1 MKVTTPFT
9 ITAADSEARTITG
22 QIVAFDTAAKASTGK
37 VMFKSGSLNPT
48 NVKLNL
54 EHDSARPIGKTLSME
69 FSPDGKSI
77 NATFKISKTT
87 AGTDAIQEAIDGLR
101 DGFSVEANAID
112 FAHNEDG
119 TMVVSK
125 ADLVG
130 VALTHNPAFDSARV
144 SNVAATTSPE
154 DSETSSDE
162 AEAQP
167 QQPTEGDVVEN
178 TVTEPTAAE
187 TVEASAKVEATSV
200 AKPVNF
206 IAARN
211 PVVDPATFLMHKVAA
226 MRGSEESRNYIAA
239 ATSSTDNPGLI
250 PTRQLREV
258 VNGLA
263 DSVRASIDSIS
274 SGTLPNAG
282 LIFQI
287 PRITQLPDVAVVD
300 ELDTVTPVVMESDF
314 INVDVK
320 SFKGNQV
327 MSVELADR
335 SDPLFFSEL
344 ISNLSAQYARATNA
358 YNSGVIVGAAT
369 AAPTEYTSP
378 ISAVDLL
385 KFVSDGA
392 VDVYANTFRFADAI
406 VVSPAQWGNIMS
418 MSVDG
423 RPIYNALQPQN
434 AAGNAQPRA
443 LRGSVNGLDL
453 WVDTALSAAGL
464 GDGSMYVINR
474 DAYTWYESPR
484 LELRTNFIND
494 GSIGILLYGYGATA
508 TKIAAGA
515 YKYVEDN

>member
-22 QIVAFDTAAKASTGK
+22 QIVAFDTAANASTGK
-37 VMFKSGSLNPT
+37 VMFKSGSLNPA

-87 AGTDAIQEAIDGLR
+87 AGSDAIQEAMDGLR
-101 DGFSVEANAID
+101 DGFSVEANAIE
-112 FAHNEDG
+112 FGHNEDG

-154 DSETSSDE
+154 DSESSSDE

-187 TVEASAKVEATSV
+187 TVEASAQVQASI

-211 PVVDPATFLMHKVAA
+211 PVVSPETFLMHKVAA
-226 MRGSEESRNYIAA
+226 MRGSEESRNFIAA
-239 ATSSTDNPGLI
+239 ATSSGDNPGLI
-250 PTRQLREV
+250 PTRQFREV

-263 DSVRASIDSIS
+263 DNVRASIDSIS
-274 SGTLPNAG
+274 TGTLPSAG
-282 LIFQI
+282 LTFEI
-287 PRITQLPDVAVVD
+287 PKITQLPDVSVVD
-300 ELDTVTPVVMESDF
+300 ELDTVTPVVMESAF
-314 INVDVK
+314 IPVSVK
-320 SFKGNQV
+320 SFKGNQI

-335 SDPLFFSEL
+335 SDPLFFTEL
-344 ISNLSAQYARATNA
+344 ISNLSSQYARATNA
-358 YNSGVIVGAAT
+358 YNSAQI
-369 AAPTEYTSP
+369 
-378 ISAVDLL
+378 L
-385 KFVSDGA
+385 DGA
-392 VDVYANTFRFADAI
+392 THTATGYGTNITSTELLNWVMAGAVSVYANTFKFADAI
-406 VVSPAQWGNIMS
+406 VVSPQMWGLIGS
-418 MSVDG
+418 LSVDG
-423 RPIYNALQPQN
+423 RPIYNALNPQN
-434 AAGNAQPRA
+434 AAGNVQPRS

-453 WVDTALSAAGL
+453 WVDTALSGT
-464 GDGSMYVINR
+464 GSDSMYVINR

-515 YKYVEDN
+515 YAFNAS

>member
-22 QIVAFDTAAKASTGK
+22 KIVEFGVPATASTGK
-37 VMFKSGSLNPT
+37 VMFQRGSLMPA

-69 FSPDGKSI
+69 LSPDGNSI
-77 NATFKISKTT
+77 EATFKISKTT
-87 AGTDAIQEAIDGLR
+87 AGTDAIQEAMDGLR
-101 DGFSVEANAID
+101 DGFSVEANAND
-112 FAHNEDG
+112 FTHAKDG
-119 TMVVSK
+119 TMIVNS
-125 ADLVG
+125 AEIVG

-144 SNVAATTSPE
+144 SNVAATTAPE
-154 DSETSSDE
+154 DSEPSSDE

-167 QQPTEGDVVEN
+167 QPSTEGDVVEN

-187 TVEASAKVEATSV
+187 TVEASAPVQASA

-206 IAARN
+206 IATRN
-211 PVVDPATFLMHKVAA
+211 PVVSPETYLMHKVAA
-226 MRGSEESRNYIAA
+226 MRGSEESRAFIAA

-263 DSVRASIDSIS
+263 DNVRASIDSIS
-274 SGTLPNAG
+274 NGTLPDAG
-282 LIFQI
+282 LVFQI
-287 PRITQLPDVAVVD
+287 PKITQLPDVAQID
-300 ELDTVTPVVMESDF
+300 ELDAVTPVVMESEF

-320 SFKGNQV
+320 SFKGSQV

-335 SDPLFFSEL
+335 SDPLFFTEL
-344 ISNLSAQYARATNA
+344 ISNLTAQYARATNE
-358 YNSGVIVGAAT
+358 YNSGRILLGSTSGSPTYAA
-369 AAPTEYTSP
+369 P
-378 ISAVDLL
+378 ISAVNLL
-385 KFVSDGA
+385 KWVSDGA
-392 VDVYANTFRFADAI
+392 VSVYAATFKFADAL
-406 VVSPAQWGNIMS
+406 VVSPQQWGTIMS
-418 MSVDG
+418 LSVDG

-434 AAGNAQPRA
+434 AAGNAQPRS

-453 WVDTALSAAGL
+453 WVDTALSGT

-484 LELRTNFIND
+484 LELRTNIISD
-494 GSIGILLYGYGATA
+494 GSIGILMYGYGATA

-515 YKYVEDN
+515 YNFQAS

>member
-1 MKVTTPFT
+1 MKITSPFT

-22 QIVAFDTAAKASTGK
+22 QIVSFDTPANASTGK
-37 VMFKSGSLNPT
+37 VLFKSGSLNPT

-54 EHDSARPIGKTLSME
+54 EHDPARPIGKTLSME
-69 FSPDGKSI
+69 FAPDGKSI

-87 AGTDAIQEAIDGLR
+87 AGSDAIQEAMDGLR
-101 DGFSVEANAID
+101 DGFSVEANAKD
-112 FAHNEDG
+112 FGYNEDG
-119 TMVVSK
+119 TMVVNS

-130 VALTHNPAFDSARV
+130 VALTHNPAFDAARV
-144 SNVAATTSPE
+144 SNVAATTAPE
-154 DSETSSDE
+154 DSAPSSDV
-162 AEAQP
+162 ADATHT
-167 QQPTEGDVVEN
+167 PTEGDEVEN
-178 TVTEPTAAE
+178 TVTEQAAAE
-187 TVEASAKVEATSV
+187 TVEASETVQASSI

-206 IAARN
+206 IATRN
-211 PVVDPATFLMHKVAA
+211 PIVSPETFLMHKVAA
-226 MRGSEESRNYIAA
+226 TRGSEESRAFIAA
-239 ATSSTDNPGLI
+239 ATSSTDNPGMI

-263 DSVRASIDSIS
+263 DNVRASIDSIS
-274 SGTLPNAG
+274 TGTLPDAG

-287 PRITQLPDVAVVD
+287 PKITQLPAVAQID
-300 ELDTVTPVVMESDF
+300 ELDPVTPTVMESEF

-320 SFKGNQV
+320 SFKGSQV

-335 SDPLFFSEL
+335 SDPLFYSEL
-344 ISNLSAQYARATNA
+344 ISNLSSQYARATNA
-358 YNSGVIVGAAT
+358 YNLGEILTGSTSGTPTYAA
-369 AAPTEYTSP
+369 P
-378 ISAVDLL
+378 ISAVNLL
-385 KFVSDGA
+385 KWVSDGA
-392 VDVYANTFRFADAI
+392 VSVYSATHRFADAV
-406 VVSPAQWGNIMS
+406 VVSPQQWGIIMS

-453 WVDTALSAAGL
+453 WVDTALTGT

-484 LELRTNFIND
+484 LELRTNIISD
-494 GSIGILLYGYGATA
+494 GSIGILMYGYGATA

-515 YKYVEDN
+515 YNFQAS

>member
-22 QIVAFDTAAKASTGK
+22 KIVEFGVPATASTGK
-37 VMFKSGSLNPT
+37 VMFQRGSLNPA

-54 EHDSARPIGKTLSME
+54 EHDAARPIGKTLSME
-69 FSPDGKSI
+69 LSPDGNSI
-77 NATFKISKTT
+77 EATFKISKTT
-87 AGTDAIQEAIDGLR
+87 AGTDAIQEAMDGLR
-101 DGFSVEANAID
+101 DGFSVEANAND
-112 FAHNEDG
+112 FTHAKDG
-119 TMVVSK
+119 TMIVNS

-144 SNVAATTSPE
+144 SNVAATEAPE
-154 DSETSSDE
+154 DSESSTDE

-167 QQPTEGDVVEN
+167 QPSTEGDVVEN

-187 TVEASAKVEATSV
+187 TVEASAPVQAASI

-206 IAARN
+206 IATRN
-211 PVVDPATFLMHKVAA
+211 PVVSPETYLMHKVAA
-226 MRGSEESRNYIAA
+226 TRGNEESRAFIAA

-274 SGTLPNAG
+274 NGTLPSAG
-282 LIFQI
+282 LTFQI
-287 PRITQLPDVAVVD
+287 PKITVLPTVAVVD
-300 ELDTVTPVVMESDF
+300 ELDPVTPTVMESEF

-320 SFKGNQV
+320 SFKGSQS

-335 SDPLFFSEL
+335 TDPLFYSEL
-344 ISNLSAQYARATNA
+344 ISNLTAQYARATNA
-358 YNSGVIVGAAT
+358 YNSAQIITGATKTATGYGTDIT
-369 AAPTEYTSP
+369 AAE
-378 ISAVDLL
+378 LL
-385 KFVSDGA
+385 TWVSNGA
-392 VDVYANTFRFADAI
+392 VSVYSNTFKFADAI
-406 VVSPAQWGNIMS
+406 VVSPQMWGRIQSFN
-418 MSVDG
+418 DAG

-434 AAGNAQPRA
+434 AAGNAQPRS
-443 LRGSVNGLDL
+443 LRGSVNGIDL
-453 WVDTALSAAGL
+453 WVDTALTGT
-464 GDGSMYVINR
+464 GDDSMYVINR

-484 LELRTNFIND
+484 LELRVNNISD
-494 GSIGILLYGYGATA
+494 GSLGILLYGYGATA

-515 YKYVEDN
+515 YAFNKD

>member
-22 QIVAFDTAAKASTGK
+22 QIVAFDTAATASTGK
-37 VMFKSGSLNPT
+37 VMFKSGSLNPA

-69 FSPDGKSI
+69 FAPDGKSI

-101 DGFSVEANAID
+101 DGFSVEANAKD
-112 FAHNEDG
+112 FTHAKDG
-119 TMVVSK
+119 TMIVTS

-144 SNVAATTSPE
+144 SNVAATTAPE
-154 DSETSSDE
+154 DSEPSSDG
-162 AEAQP
+162 AEATPLQ
-167 QQPTEGDVVEN
+167 TEGDVVEN

-187 TVEASAKVEATSV
+187 TVEASAPIQAAS
-200 AKPVNF
+200 APKPVNF

-211 PVVDPATFLMHKVAA
+211 PVVSPETFLMHKVAA
-226 MRGSEESRNYIAA
+226 MRGSEESRNFIAA
-239 ATSSTDNPGLI
+239 ATASTDNPGLI

-263 DSVRASIDSIS
+263 DNVRASIDSIS
-274 SGTLPNAG
+274 NSTLPSAG
-282 LIFQI
+282 LVFQI
-287 PRITQLPDVAVVD
+287 PKITQLPSVAVVD
-300 ELDTVTPVVMESDF
+300 ELDTVTPVVMESEF

-344 ISNLSAQYARATNA
+344 ISNLSSQYARATNA
-358 YNSGVIVGAAT
+358 YNSSQIITGATKTATGYGSDIT
-369 AAPTEYTSP
+369 AAELLAWV
-378 ISAVDLL
+378 SA
-385 KFVSDGA
+385 GA
-392 VDVYANTFRFADAI
+392 VSVYSNTFKFADAI
-406 VVSPAQWGNIMS
+406 VVSPAMWGRIMS
-418 MSVDG
+418 FNVDG
-423 RPIYNALQPQN
+423 RPIYTALQPQN
-434 AAGNAQPRA
+434 AAGNAQPRS
-443 LRGSVNGLDL
+443 LRGSVNGIDL
-453 WVDTALSAAGL
+453 WVDTALSGT
-464 GDGSMYVINR
+464 GDNSMYVINR

-484 LELRTNFIND
+484 LELLSNFIND
-494 GSIGILLYGYGATA
+494 GSI
-508 TKIAAGA
+508 
-515 YKYVEDN
+515 

>member
-1 MKVTTPFT
+1 MKVNTPFT

-37 VMFKSGSLNPT
+37 VLFKAGSITPA

-54 EHDSARPIGKTLSME
+54 EHDSARPIGKTLAME
-69 FSPDGKSI
+69 LSPDGKSI

-87 AGTDAIQEAIDGLR
+87 AGSDAIQEAMDGLR

-112 FAHNEDG
+112 FGYNEDG

-144 SNVAATTSPE
+144 SNVAANTAPE
-154 DSETSSDE
+154 NSEPSSDE
-162 AEAQP
+162 TEATP
-167 QQPTEGDVVEN
+167 TPPTEGDAVEN
-178 TVTEPTAAE
+178 TVTEPTTAE
-187 TVEASAKVEATSV
+187 TVEAAEAVQASAA

-206 IAARN
+206 IASRN
-211 PVVDPATFLMHKVAA
+211 PVVSPETFLMHQVAA
-226 MRGSEESRNYIAA
+226 ARGSETSRAYIAA

-263 DSVRASIDSIS
+263 DNVRASIDSIS
-274 SGTLPNAG
+274 NGTLPGAG
-282 LIFQI
+282 LVFQI
-287 PRITQLPDVAVVD
+287 PKITQLPNVSVVD
-300 ELDTVTPVVMESDF
+300 ELDAVTPVVMESEF

-320 SFKGNQV
+320 SFKGSQV

-335 SDPLFFSEL
+335 SDPLFFTEL
-344 ISNLSAQYARATNA
+344 ISNLSSQYARATNA
-358 YNSGVIVGAAT
+358 YNSAQIIAGATKTATGYGTDIT
-369 AAPTEYTSP
+369 AAELLAWV
-378 ISAVDLL
+378 SA
-385 KFVSDGA
+385 GA
-392 VDVYANTFRFADAI
+392 VSVYANTFKFADAI
-406 VVSPAQWGNIMS
+406 VVSPQMWGRIMS
-418 MSVDG
+418 FNVDG

-434 AAGNAQPRA
+434 AAGNAQPRS
-443 LRGSVNGLDL
+443 LRGSVNGIDL
-453 WVDTALSAAGL
+453 WVDTALTGL
-464 GDGSMYVINR
+464 GDDSMYVINR

-484 LELRTNFIND
+484 LELRTNIISD
-494 GSIGILLYGYGATA
+494 GSIGILMYGYGATA

-515 YKYVEDN
+515 YAFNKD

>member
-22 QIVAFDTAAKASTGK
+22 QIVAFDTAATASTGK
-37 VMFKSGSLNPT
+37 VMFKSGSLNPA

-69 FSPDGKSI
+69 FAPDGKSI

-101 DGFSVEANAID
+101 DGFSVEANAKD
-112 FAHNEDG
+112 FTHAKDG
-119 TMVVSK
+119 TMIVTS

-144 SNVAATTSPE
+144 SNVAATTAPE
-154 DSETSSDE
+154 DSEPSSDG
-162 AEAQP
+162 AEATPLQ
-167 QQPTEGDVVEN
+167 TEGDVVEN
-178 TVTEPTAAE
+178 TVTEPAAE
-187 TVEASAKVEATSV
+187 TVEASAPIQAAS
-200 AKPVNF
+200 APKPVNF

-274 SGTLPNAG
+274 NGTLPNAG
-282 LIFQI
+282 LVFQI
-287 PRITQLPDVAVVD
+287 PKITQLPDVSVVD
-300 ELDTVTPVVMESDF
+300 ELDEVTPVVMESEF

-344 ISNLSAQYARATNA
+344 ISNLSSQYARATNA
-358 YNSGVIVGAAT
+358 YNSGRIIAGATKTATGYGSDIT
-369 AAPTEYTSP
+369 AAELLAWV
-378 ISAVDLL
+378 SA
-385 KFVSDGA
+385 GA
-392 VDVYANTFRFADAI
+392 VSVYSNTFKFADAI
-406 VVSPAQWGNIMS
+406 VVSPAMWGRIMS
-418 MSVDG
+418 FNVDG

-434 AAGNAQPRA
+434 AAGNAQPRS
-443 LRGSVNGLDL
+443 LRGSVNGIDL
-453 WVDTALSAAGL
+453 WVDTALSGT
-464 GDGSMYVINR
+464 GDNSMYVINR

-515 YKYVEDN
+515 YAFAD

>member
-22 QIVAFDTAAKASTGK
+22 QIVAFDTAANASTGK
-37 VMFKSGSLNPT
+37 VMFKSGSLNPA

-77 NATFKISKTT
+77 NATFKISKTN
-87 AGTDAIQEAIDGLR
+87 AGSDAIQEAIDGLR
-101 DGFSVEANAID
+101 DGFSVEANAVE
-112 FAHNEDG
+112 FGHNEDG

-154 DSETSSDE
+154 DSESSSDE

-187 TVEASAKVEATSV
+187 TVEASAQVQAASV

-211 PVVDPATFLMHKVAA
+211 PVVSPETFLMHKVAA
-226 MRGSEESRNYIAA
+226 MRGSEESRNFIAA
-239 ATSSTDNPGLI
+239 ATASTDNPGLI

-263 DSVRASIDSIS
+263 DNVRASIDSIS
-274 SGTLPNAG
+274 NGTLPNAG
-282 LIFQI
+282 LVFQI
-287 PRITQLPDVAVVD
+287 PKITQLPSVAVVD
-300 ELDTVTPVVMESDF
+300 ELDTVTPVVMESEF

-344 ISNLSAQYARATNA
+344 ISNLSSQYARATNA
-358 YNSGVIVGAAT
+358 YNSSQIIAGATKTATGYGTDIT
-369 AAPTEYTSP
+369 AAELLAWV
-378 ISAVDLL
+378 SA
-385 KFVSDGA
+385 GA
-392 VDVYANTFRFADAI
+392 VSVYSNTFKFADAI
-406 VVSPAQWGNIMS
+406 VVSPAMWGRIMS
-418 MSVDG
+418 FNVDG

-434 AAGNAQPRA
+434 AAGNAQPRS
-443 LRGSVNGLDL
+443 LRGSVNGIDL
-453 WVDTALSAAGL
+453 WVDTALSGT
-464 GDGSMYVINR
+464 GDDSMYVINR

-515 YKYVEDN
+515 YAFNKD

>member
-22 QIVAFDTAAKASTGK
+22 QIVAFDIPANASTGK
-37 VMFKSGSLNPT
+37 VIFKQGSLNPSSVT
-48 NVKLNL
+48 LNL
-54 EHDSARPIGKTLSME
+54 EHDSSRPIGKSLDMTL
-69 FSPDGKSI
+69 SPDGKSI
-77 NATFKISKTT
+77 NATFKILETN
-87 AGTDAIQEAIDGLR
+87 AGNDSLIEAMHGVR
-101 DGFSVEANAID
+101 DGFSVEANATD
-112 FAHNEDG
+112 FGHNSDG
-119 TMVVSK
+119 TMVVNS

-144 SNVAATTSPE
+144 TNVAATEEEISESSP
-154 DSETSSDE
+154 DE
-162 AEAQP
+162 AESP
-167 QQPTEGDVVEN
+167 TPTEGDEVDN
-178 TVTEPTAAE
+178 TVTEPTAVE
-187 TVEASAKVEATSV
+187 TVEATQSV
-200 AKPVNF
+200 QASVSKPVNF
-206 IAARN
+206 IATRN
-211 PVVDPATFLMHKVAA
+211 PVVSPETFLMHKVAA
-226 MRGSEESRNYIAA
+226 MRGSEESRAYIAA

-274 SGTLPNAG
+274 NGVLPDAG
-282 LIFQI
+282 LVFQI
-287 PRITQLPDVAVVD
+287 PRITQLPNVAVVD
-300 ELDTVTPVVMESDF
+300 ELDTVTPVVMESEF

-344 ISNLSAQYARATNA
+344 ISNLSAQYARATNL
-358 YNSGVIVGAAT
+358 YNSGVILAGST
-369 AAPTEYTSP
+369 SAPTEYADP
-378 ISAVDLL
+378 ISATDLL
-385 KFVSDGA
+385 KWVSDGA
-392 VDVYANTFRFADAI
+392 VSVYENTFKFADAI

-453 WVDTALSAAGL
+453 WVDTALTSYGV

-515 YKYVEDN
+515 YNYQAS

>member
-22 QIVAFDTAAKASTGK
+22 KIVEFGVPATASTGK
-37 VMFKSGSLNPT
+37 VQFQRGSLTPA

-69 FSPDGKSI
+69 LSPDGNSI
-77 NATFKISKTT
+77 EATFKISKTT
-87 AGTDAIQEAIDGLR
+87 AGTDAIQEAMDGLR

-112 FAHNEDG
+112 FNHSKDG
-119 TMVVSK
+119 TMIVNS

-144 SNVAATTSPE
+144 SNVAATTAPE
-154 DSETSSDE
+154 DSEPSSDE

-167 QQPTEGDVVEN
+167 QPSTEGDVVEN

-187 TVEASAKVEATSV
+187 TVEASAPVQAAAI

-206 IAARN
+206 IATRN
-211 PVVDPATFLMHKVAA
+211 PVVSPETYLMHKVAA
-226 MRGSEESRNYIAA
+226 MRGSEESRSFIAA
-239 ATSSTDNPGLI
+239 ATSSSDNPGLI

-263 DSVRASIDSIS
+263 DNVRASIDSIS
-274 SGTLPNAG
+274 NQTLPAAG
-282 LIFQI
+282 LVFQI
-287 PRITQLPDVAVVD
+287 PKITQLPAVDVVD
-300 ELDTVTPVVMESDF
+300 ELDTVTPVIMESEF

-335 SDPLFFSEL
+335 SDPLFYTEL
-344 ISNLSAQYARATNA
+344 ISNLSAQYARATNE
-358 YNSGVIVGAAT
+358 YNSGVILTGST
-369 AAPTEYTSP
+369 SGNPTYASP
-378 ISAVDLL
+378 ISAANLL
-385 KFVSDGA
+385 KWVSDGA
-392 VDVYANTFRFADAI
+392 VSIYAATHKFADAI
-406 VVSPAQWGNIMS
+406 VVSPQQWGVIMS
-418 MSVDG
+418 LSVDG

-434 AAGNAQPRA
+434 AAGNAQPRS

-453 WVDTALSAAGL
+453 WVDTALSGT
-464 GDGSMYVINR
+464 GDGTMYVINR

-494 GSIGILLYGYGATA
+494 GSIGILMYGYGATA

-515 YKYVEDN
+515 YNFQAS

>member
-22 QIVAFDTAAKASTGK
+22 QIVAFDIPANASTGK
-37 VMFKSGSLNPT
+37 VIFKQGSLNPSSVT
-48 NVKLNL
+48 LNL
-54 EHDSARPIGKTLSME
+54 EHDSSRPIGKSLDMTL
-69 FSPDGKSI
+69 SPDGKSI
-77 NATFKISKTT
+77 NATFKILETN
-87 AGTDAIQEAIDGLR
+87 AGNDSLVEAMHGVR
-101 DGFSVEANAID
+101 DGFSVEANATD
-112 FAHNEDG
+112 FGHNSDG
-119 TMVVSK
+119 TMVVNA

-144 SNVAATTSPE
+144 TNVAATEEEISESSP
-154 DSETSSDE
+154 DE
-162 AEAQP
+162 AESP
-167 QQPTEGDVVEN
+167 TPTEGDEVDN
-178 TVTEPTAAE
+178 TVTEPTAVE
-187 TVEASAKVEATSV
+187 TVEATQSIQASV
-200 AKPVNF
+200 SKPVNF
-206 IAARN
+206 IATRN
-211 PVVDPATFLMHKVAA
+211 PVVSPETFLMHKVAA
-226 MRGSEESRNYIAA
+226 MRGSEESRAYIAA
-239 ATSSTDNPGLI
+239 ATSSADNPGLI

-274 SGTLPNAG
+274 NGVLPDAG
-282 LIFQI
+282 LVFQI
-287 PRITQLPDVAVVD
+287 PRITQLPNVAVVD

-335 SDPLFFSEL
+335 SDPLFFAEL

-358 YNSGVIVGAAT
+358 YNSGIITGAAT
-369 AAPTEYTSP
+369 AAPNEYAAP
-378 ISAVDLL
+378 ISATDLL

-453 WVDTALSAAGL
+453 WVDTALTAAGT

-515 YKYVEDN
+515 YKYIED